1 LLRLFKFFSL
11 RSIHYITIAAALGLL
26 ALIYFGGNTNP
37 PKPREAA
44 AQAGMSGRGPMQG
57 AGQAPVRQEASF
69 DSILASAQKALPQHA
84 LGELHAVEKD
94 FTQLHDSV
102 KMAPLFT
109 HYAQIWQ
116 EHKQFPVAAYYYS
129 LAAKLE
135 SSEKKLTFAA
145 QLFLELGRKEHSA
158 TVQTWEINNAIHC
171 FDELLKVNP
180 NNDTAKVGLAE
191 CYFGTGEAMKGVVLL
206 KDIIQKY
213 PEHIPANLM
222 LGQQGLVSGQFDKA
236 QQRFQ
241 NVLKNDP
248 KNMEAML
255 GLAEAYKGLGQNQKA
270 LELLEK
276 CKKAINNPD
285 FSKDVDN
292 YIKTFK

>member
-1 LLRLFKFFSL
+1 MQLLFKLFSL
-11 RSIHYITIAAALGLL
+11 RSIHYITIAAALGLM
-26 ALIYFGGNTNP
+26 ALIYFGGNTTP
-37 PKPREAA
+37 PKPKEAT
-44 AQAGMSGRGPMQG
+44 AQAGASERGPMQG
-57 AGQAPVRQEASF
+57 GGAAVMRQEASF
-69 DSILASAQKALPQHA
+69 DSIRAAAQKTLPQHA
-84 LGELHAVEKD
+84 LSELQSVEKSIA
-94 FTQLHDSV
+94 QLHDSV
-102 KMAPLFT
+102 QMAPLFT

-135 SSEKKLTFAA
+135 NSEKKLNFAA
-145 QLFLELGRKEHSA
+145 QLFLELGRKEQTA
-158 TVQTWEINNAIHC
+158 TVQTWEINNAIHS
-171 FDELLKVNP
+171 FDELLKINP
-180 NNDTAKVGLAE
+180 NNDTAKIGLAE

-213 PEHIPANLM
+213 PEHVPANLM

-255 GLAEAYKGLGQNQKA
+255 GLAEAYKGLGENQKA
-270 LELLEK
+270 VALLEQ

-285 FSKDVDN
+285 FSRDVDN
-292 YIKTFK
+292 YIKTIK